1 MEHSISAALR
11 AMIAYDKGDPKRI
24 HHLLKVH
31 SFSHLI
37 GLGEGVDVTTQY
49 ILELAAIVHDIG
61 IHKAEQI
68 YGCSRGPY
76 QEELGPAEADA
87 LLTPLDISRDVID
100 RVMYLVGHHHTYTE
114 IDGLDYQIL
123 VEADFLVNVFED
135 NITPEIGRNAYLH
148 IFRTETGKQLFRELY
163 PSLCE

>member
-1 MEHSISAALR
+1 MEYTIPAVLR
-11 AMIAYDKGDPKRI
+11 AMIAYDRGDPMRI

-31 SFSHLI
+31 SFSRLI
-37 GLGEGVDVTTQY
+37 GLGENLDEKTQY
-49 ILELAAIVHDIG
+49 ILEIASIVHDIG
-61 IHKAEQI
+61 IHKAEEV

-87 LLTPLDISRDVID
+87 LLTPLNIPHNVID
-100 RVMYLVGHHHTYTE
+100 RVMYLVGHHHTYAN

-123 VEADFLVNVFED
+123 VEADFLVNVYED
-135 NITPEIGRNAYLH
+135 NITPEAGRNAYLH

>member
-1 MEHSISAALR
+1 MEHTIPSILH

-31 SFSHLI
+31 SFSRLI
-37 GLGEGVDVTTQY
+37 GLGEQLDQDTQY
-49 ILELAAIVHDIG
+49 ILEVASIVHDIG

-76 QEELGPAEADA
+76 QEELGPAEAEA
-87 LLTPLDISRDVID
+87 LLTPLHIPRAVID
-100 RVMYLVGHHHTYTE
+100 RVMYLVGHHHTYTQIE
-114 IDGLDYQIL
+114 GADYQIL

-135 NITPEIGRNAYLH
+135 NVTPDAGQHAYLN
-148 IFRTETGKQLFRELY
+148 IFRTETGKQLFQELY
-163 PSLCE
+163 PHLCQ

>member
-1 MEHSISAALR
+1 MEHSISAVLR

-37 GLGEGVDVTTQY
+37 GLGEGLDVTTQY

-76 QEELGPAEADA
+76 QEELGPAEADT
-87 LLTPLDISRDVID
+87 LLTSLNISRDVID

-135 NITPEIGRNAYLH
+135 NITPEAGRNAYLH

>member
-1 MEHSISAALR
+1 MEHIIPAVLR
-11 AMIAYDKGDPKRI
+11 AMIAYDKGDPMRI

-31 SFSHLI
+31 SFARLI
-37 GLGEGVDVTTQY
+37 GLGEGLDPGTQY
-49 ILELAAIVHDIG
+49 ILEVASIVHDIG
-61 IHKAEQI
+61 IHKAEQV

-87 LLTPLDISRDVID
+87 LLTPLNIPRNVID
-100 RVMYLVGHHHTYTE
+100 RVMYLVGHHHTYTNME
-114 IDGLDYQIL
+114 GLDYQIL
-123 VEADFLVNVFED
+123 VEADFLVNVYED
-135 NITPEIGRNAYLH
+135 NVTPDAGRNAYLH